1 VCHRGFP
8 QMRPEKVLPRDK
20 KEVFA
25 SAGIPEEWVSVLH
38 KAGYLTLAAVKAEEK
53 PGRLLQQLMDI
64 KKKYKLELPAI
75 TLEEVTAWTE

>member
-1 VCHRGFP
+1 MP
-8 QMRPEKVLPRDK
+8 LL
-20 KEVFA
+20 VFQRN
-25 SAGIPEEWVSVLH
+25 GYH